1 MKEGHRHR
9 SADTIRQA
17 LGWLIA
23 AACLVWV
30 FHGIKGDV
38 LLRQL
43 RSIGWGWVAAAV
55 AFDILSY
62 GWQGVRWRFLLRPV
76 GNVPVLRATQAV
88 YVGLLTNEIVPLRA
102 GELVRAYIVSRREK
116 VPFLAVIPSIAVER
130 FFDGLWLAVGIALV
144 AIFVQLPPN
153 LLKAADVLGVAI
165 IAAAALL
172 IYLVARKKRANEE
185 PPAAVPAGRSPLRR
199 LSSLIGAVAEGIR
212 TIGTTRYFYF
222 SLFTTPLINICQII
236 AFWLVM
242 KAYGL
247 HLSPWAGAAVFLVM
261 YLGTALPNAPS
272 NVGTYQFFT
281 VLGLSLFGVDKTT
294 AAGFSVVV
302 FVILTA
308 ALWIVGLLSLAGTGV
323 GIREIRRDVGNL
335 LHGDD
340 DRGKDR

>member
-1 MKEGHRHR
+1 MTEGPRHR
-9 SADTIRQA
+9 STDAIRQA

-30 FHGIKGDV
+30 FHGIQGDR
-38 LLRQL
+38 LLRQMK
-43 RSIGWGWVAAAV
+43 SISWSWIAAAV

-76 GNVPVLRATQAV
+76 GNVPVLHATQAV

-116 VPFLAVIPSIAVER
+116 VPFIAVIPSIAVER

-172 IYLVARKKRANEE
+172 IYLVARRKKANAAR
-185 PPAAVPAGRSPLRR
+185 PAAPAGRSVLRR

-242 KAYGL
+242 KGYGL
-247 HLSPWAGAAVFLVM
+247 HLSPWTGAAVFLVM
-261 YLGTALPNAPS
+261 YFGTALPNAPS

-294 AAGFSVVV
+294 ATGFSVVV

-308 ALWIVGLLSLAGTGV
+308 ALWIVGLASLAGTGV

-335 LHGDD
+335 LHGNDN
-340 DRGKDR
+340 RGEDH